1 MPKFRVCRWRMGER
15 VLMGEKDLEY
25 LATVV
30 FLATRGGSITKEDI
44 QQAVMVS
51 KVVFNQVFG
60 DSEK

>member
-1 MPKFRVCRWRMGER
+1 
-15 VLMGEKDLEY
+15 MGEKDLEY

-30 FLATRGGSITKEDI
+30 YLTTRGGSITKEDI